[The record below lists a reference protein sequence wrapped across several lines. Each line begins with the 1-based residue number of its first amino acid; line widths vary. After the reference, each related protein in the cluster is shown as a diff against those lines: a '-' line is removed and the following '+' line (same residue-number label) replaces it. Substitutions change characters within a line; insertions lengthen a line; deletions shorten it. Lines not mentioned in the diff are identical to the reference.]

1 MSPSPRIFVS
11 YERQDGMQAA
21 KELRQRLED
30 RGFTL
35 WQDLIALE
43 GGLEWWA
50 QIEQAIKSP
59 SIEHLVLVVTPGA
72 LERPVI
78 KKELRLARQ
87 EGRQVSPVWAGK
99 QFEMRGLPRWF
110 ERVHIYNV
118 EYPEQWERL
127 IQTLSG
133 PSRQNRVPFMAP
145 DPPKSFVERPEELA
159 ALKAHLLDDKGDAVA
174 TTVSLRG
181 AGGFGKSALA
191 NYLCHDPDIQEAY
204 VDGILHVEI
213 GEQPNDLLARVA
225 DLILSLTGERSGL
238 QTVGAASAKL
248 ADALAERRCLL
259 VIDDVWRE
267 QDLRPFLQGGRNTTR
282 LITTRL
288 DHVLPADTFRVVVD
302 AMRAG
307 EALNLLTQGL
317 PPDQSQAEQLA
328 LRKLAARLG
337 EWPLLLTLAG
347 GFLRDRVIRAREPLA
362 QAIASVNRRLDARGL
377 TAFDGKNEAARHK
390 AVESTISVSL
400 ELLNEDEQARLR
412 ELAVFPEDTDVPLGI
427 CTKLWVETGGLD
439 ELDSEDLLQ
448 RFLGY
453 SLLLDLNLQF
463 QTFRLH
469 DVVRQYLLDAWK
481 RAQQA
486 ENLKALHEQLT
497 AAVGRLDGSDLA
509 ASSERRYW
517 YEHAGHHLAGA
528 GRDGAVAELLLDPRW
543 MLNKLTA
550 TSLESLL
557 TDYRR
562 FGKGRAQELVGRV
575 LDLSGRILARDPKQL
590 PVQLLSRL
598 AAGDAEELGPFLAT
612 TSTCVPCPALVPTR
626 PTFTAPGAEIRRF
639 DGHQDAV
646 SALAVLDGRRF
657 LSCSHDKTVRL
668 WDAETGAE
676 LRRFEGHEGP
686 VLTLV
691 RLDGSRVASG
701 STDKTLRIWNVETGQ
716 ELRRITGHDGAVTR
730 LTVVDGRI
738 LSASEDNTLRLWDAQ
753 TGQELR
759 RFFASEES
767 EDARFSEWL
776 KGNIGFERGATALA
790 VVGSRHLVASF
801 LDKTLRLWDLDKPDQ
816 QPQILGGEEL
826 KRPVMSLA
834 SLDGRRF
841 LSGGSDYGVFR
852 LWDTESGRE
861 LRQFEGVRFW
871 AMTFAPLDSRRVVV
885 GTTGYCEVEVWDIES
900 GEKLNSFGGHSSNV
914 TSVAVLDSQH
924 VLSASYDRTI
934 RLWSLKSNE
943 KLTRFKGL
951 DWWVSSFIV
960 LDDRRVLTGA
970 WWGALTLWDIETG
983 DELLAFKEQHKGWV
997 TALTRVDDVRVVSCS
1012 QNDKTLRLWDLET
1025 GAELGCLEGHSE
1037 GVMAVA
1043 ALDTR
1048 HVISASHDKT
1058 IRLWDIE
1065 ARSELHRFEGH
1076 SEGINSVAVL
1086 DARRIISASQDKT
1099 LRLWNIDTRAELR
1112 RFDGHGEAVNCVAVL
1127 DMRHAISASDDRTLR
1142 LWDVETG
1149 AELRRFDG
1157 HRGSVYSVA
1166 VFDSG
1171 HVVSASAD
1179 RTVRLW
1185 NVESGQEVALFEGDV
1200 EFTNIAVMPSKG
1212 TIVVRDAVAR
1222 VHFIDVR
1229 WDESIFQSEKLR

>member
-1 MSPSPRIFVS
+1 MNPSPRIFVS
-11 YERQDGMQAA
+11 YERQDGMGPAQT
-21 KELRQRLED
+21 LRKRLEE

-110 ERVHIYNV
+110 ERVHIYNI

-159 ALKAHLLDDKGDAVA
+159 ALKARLLDDKGDVVA
-174 TTVSLRG
+174 TTVALRG

-238 QTVGAASAKL
+238 QTIGAASAKL

-288 DHVLPADTFRVVVD
+288 DHVLPADAFRVVVD

-307 EALNLLTQGL
+307 EALSLLTQGL
-317 PPDQSQAEQLA
+317 PPDQALAEQLA
-328 LRKLAARLG
+328 LRTLAARLG

-362 QAIASVNRRLDARGL
+362 QAIASVKRRLDARGL
-377 TAFDGKNEAARHK
+377 TAFDAKNEAARHK
-390 AVESTISVSL
+390 AVESTLSVSL
-400 ELLNEDEQARLR
+400 ELLTEDEQARLR

-427 CTKLWVETGGLD
+427 CTKLWEETGGLD

-486 ENLKALHEQLT
+486 ESLKALHERLT
-497 AAVGRLDGSDLA
+497 AAVGKLDGSDFA

-528 GRDGAVAELLLDPRW
+528 GRDDAVAELLLDPRW
-543 MLNKLTA
+543 MLNKLTV

-557 TDYRR
+557 TDYLR
-562 FGKGRAQELVGRV
+562 FGKGRAQELIGRV

-590 PVQLLSRL
+590 PAQLLARL
-598 AAGDAEELGPFLAT
+598 APEDAEGLAPFLAT
-612 TSTCVPCPALVPTR
+612 AIMCLPCPALVPRR

-657 LSCSHDKTVRL
+657 LSCSHDKTIRL

-686 VLTLV
+686 VLSLL
-691 RLDGSRVASG
+691 RLDGSRVVSG

-730 LTVVDGRI
+730 LVVLDGRI
-738 LSASEDNTLRLWDAQ
+738 LSASEDNTIRFWDAE

-759 RFFASEES
+759 RFVANDGS

-776 KGNIGFERGATALA
+776 KGNMGFERGATGLA
-790 VVGSRHLVASF
+790 VVGSRRLIASF
-801 LDKTLRLWDLDKPDQ
+801 SDKTLRLWDLEKPDE
-816 QPQILGGEEL
+816 QPQLLAGEEF

-834 SLDGRRF
+834 ALDGRRF

-852 LWDTESGRE
+852 LWDAESGRE

-871 AMTFAPLDSRRVVV
+871 AMTFATLDSRRVVV
-885 GTTGYCEVEVWDIES
+885 GTTGYCEVEVWDVES

-914 TSVAVLDSQH
+914 TSVAVLDRLR

-934 RLWSLKSNE
+934 RLWSMESNE

-951 DWWVSSFIV
+951 DWWAASFIV
-960 LDDRRVLTGA
+960 LDDRRILTAA

-983 DELLAFKEQHKGWV
+983 EELLAFKGQHKGW
-997 TALTRVDDVRVVSCS
+997 AAQLTRLDASRVLSCG

-1025 GAELGCLEGHSE
+1025 GAEQRCLEGHGE
-1037 GVMAVA
+1037 GVMA
-1043 ALDTR
+1043 
-1048 HVISASHDKT
+1048 
-1058 IRLWDIE
+1058 
-1065 ARSELHRFEGH
+1065 
-1076 SEGINSVAVL
+1076 VAVL

-1099 LRLWNIDTRAELR
+1099 LRLWDIDTGTELHRFEGHSDGVSSVAMLDARRVISASQDKTLRLWDMETRAELR
-1112 RFDGHGEAVNCVAVL
+1112 RFEGHDKGVCCVAVF
-1127 DMRHAISASDDRTLR
+1127 DERRAISASEDGTLR

-1166 VFDSG
+1166 VFDAR

-1200 EFTNIAVMPSKG
+1200 EFTNIAVMPGKG
-1212 TIVVRDAVAR
+1212 TIVLRDAVAR
-1222 VHFIDVR
+1222 VHWLDVR
-1229 WDESIFQSEKLR
+1229 WDKP

>member
-1 MSPSPRIFVS
+1 MNPSPRIFVS
-11 YERQDGMQAA
+11 YERQDGMGPA
-21 KELRQRLED
+21 KALRKRLEE

-72 LERPVI
+72 LERPII

-99 QFEMRGLPRWF
+99 QFEMHGLPRWF
-110 ERVHIYNV
+110 ERVHIYNI

-127 IQTLSG
+127 VQTLSG

-145 DPPKSFVERPEELA
+145 DPPKSFVERPDELA
-159 ALKAHLLDDKGDAVA
+159 ALKAQWLDDKGDAVA
-174 TTVSLRG
+174 TTVALRG

-204 VDGILHVEI
+204 VDGILYVEI

-317 PPDQSQAEQLA
+317 SHDQVLAGRLA
-328 LRKLAARLG
+328 LRTLAARLG

-377 TAFDGKNEAARHK
+377 TAFDAKNEAARNK
-390 AVESTISVSL
+390 AVESTLSVSL
-400 ELLNEDEQARLR
+400 ELLTEDEQARLR

-427 CTKLWVETGGLD
+427 CTKLWEETGGLD

-486 ENLKALHEQLT
+486 ESLNALHAQLT
-497 AAVGRLDGSDLA
+497 AAVGKLDGSDLST
-509 ASSERRYW
+509 SSERRYW
-517 YEHAGHHLAGA
+517 YEHAAHHLAGA
-528 GRDGAVAELLLDPRW
+528 GRENSVAELLLDPSW

-550 TSLESLL
+550 TSPESLL
-557 TDYRR
+557 NDYRR
-562 FGKGRAQELVGRV
+562 YAKNRAQELMGRV
-575 LDLSGRILARDPKQL
+575 LDLSSRILARDPKQL
-590 PVQLLSRL
+590 PAQLLARL
-598 AAGDAEELGPFLAT
+598 APEDAEGLGPFLAAA
-612 TSTCVPCPALVPTR
+612 STCLPSPALVPRR

-639 DGHQDAV
+639 DGHQDVV
-646 SALAVLDGRRF
+646 SALTVLDGRRI
-657 LSCSHDKTVRL
+657 LSCSHDKTIRL

-686 VLTLV
+686 VLSLV
-691 RLDGSRVASG
+691 QIDGTRVASG
-701 STDKTLRIWNVETGQ
+701 SKDKTLRIWNV
-716 ELRRITGHDGAVTR
+716 
-730 LTVVDGRI
+730 
-738 LSASEDNTLRLWDAQ
+738 Q

-759 RFFASEES
+759 RFVA
-767 EDARFSEWL
+767 DNVAQDVRGPEWL
-776 KGNIGFERGATALA
+776 MAVVGFERGATSIA
-790 VVGSRHLVASF
+790 VDHHQLIAGFS
-801 LDKTLRLWDLDKPDQ
+801 DKSLRLWDLEKSEAP
-816 QPQILGGEEL
+816 PQLVDGKDSKAPI
-826 KRPVMSLA
+826 MSLA
-834 SLDGRRF
+834 ILDGRRF
-841 LSGGSDYGVFR
+841 LSGGSDFGVLQ
-852 LWDTESGRE
+852 LWDRETVHE
-861 LRQFEGVRFW
+861 LRKFEGVRFW
-871 AMTFAPLDSRRVVV
+871 ALSLATLDNRRMAVA
-885 GTTGYCEVEVWDIES
+885 TAGYCEVEIWDVES
-900 GEKLNSFGGHSSNV
+900 GEKLRNFGGHSSSI
-914 TSVAVLDSQH
+914 TSVAVLDRLH
-924 VLSASYDRTI
+924 VISASEDRTI
-934 RLWSLKSNE
+934 RLWN
-943 KLTRFKGL
+943 
-951 DWWVSSFIV
+951 
-960 LDDRRVLTGA
+960 
-970 WWGALTLWDIETG
+970 
-983 DELLAFKEQHKGWV
+983 
-997 TALTRVDDVRVVSCS
+997 
-1012 QNDKTLRLWDLET
+1012 LE
-1025 GAELGCLEGHSE
+1025 A
-1037 GVMAVA
+1037 
-1043 ALDTR
+1043 
-1048 HVISASHDKT
+1048 
-1058 IRLWDIE
+1058 
-1065 ARSELHRFEGH
+1065 
-1076 SEGINSVAVL
+1076 
-1086 DARRIISASQDKT
+1086 
-1099 LRLWNIDTRAELR
+1099 
-1112 RFDGHGEAVNCVAVL
+1112 
-1127 DMRHAISASDDRTLR
+1127 
-1142 LWDVETG
+1142 
-1149 AELRRFDG
+1149 
-1157 HRGSVYSVA
+1157 
-1166 VFDSG
+1166 
-1171 HVVSASAD
+1171 
-1179 RTVRLW
+1179 
-1185 NVESGQEVALFEGDV
+1185 
-1200 EFTNIAVMPSKG
+1200 
-1212 TIVVRDAVAR
+1212 
-1222 VHFIDVR
+1222 
-1229 WDESIFQSEKLR
+1229 

>member
-1 MSPSPRIFVS
+1 MNPSPRIFVS
-11 YERQDGMQAA
+11 YERQDGMASAQA
-21 KELRQRLED
+21 LRKRLEE

-43 GGLEWWA
+43 GGLEWWM

-59 SIEHLVLVVTPGA
+59 SIEHLVLIVTPGA
-72 LERPVI
+72 LERPII

-87 EGRQVSPVWAGK
+87 EGRQVSPVWAGQ
-99 QFEMRGLPRWF
+99 QFEMRDIPRWF
-110 ERVHIYNV
+110 ERVHVYNV

-145 DPPKSFVERPEELA
+145 DPPKNFVERPGELA
-159 ALKAHLLDDKGDAVA
+159 ALKAQLLDDKGDAVA
-174 TTVSLRG
+174 TTVALRG

-302 AMRAG
+302 AMRTG
-307 EALNLLTQGL
+307 EALTLLTQGL
-317 PPDQSQAEQLA
+317 PPDQAQAEHLA
-328 LRKLAARLG
+328 LRTLAARLG

-377 TAFDGKNEAARHK
+377 TAFDAKNEAARHK
-390 AVESTISVSL
+390 AVEGTLSVSL
-400 ELLNEDEQARLR
+400 ELLNESEQARLR

-427 CTKLWVETGGLD
+427 CTRLWQETGGLD

-481 RAQQA
+481 RAQQTDS
-486 ENLKALHEQLT
+486 LKALHEQLV
-497 AAVGRLDGSDLA
+497 AAVGKLDGSNLA

-517 YEHAGHHLAGA
+517 YENAAHHLAGA
-528 GRDGAVAELLLDPRW
+528 DRADAVAELLLDPSW

-550 TSLESLL
+550 TSPESLL
-557 TDYRR
+557 NDYRR
-562 FGKGRAQELVGRV
+562 HAKTRAQELVGRV
-575 LDLSGRILARDPKQL
+575 LDLSSRILARDPKQL
-590 PVQLLSRL
+590 PVQLLARL
-598 AAGDAEELGPFLAT
+598 APEDAEGLGPFLAAA
-612 TSTCVPCPALVPTR
+612 STCLACPALVPTR

-639 DGHQDAV
+639 DGHLSV
-646 SALAVLDGRRF
+646 VTGLAVLDGRRF
-657 LSCSHDKTVRL
+657 LSCSFDKTIRM

-676 LRRFEGHEGP
+676 LRRFEGHEGA
-686 VLTLV
+686 VLSLA
-691 RLDGSRVASG
+691 RLDNSRFVSG
-701 STDKTLRIWNVETGQ
+701 SADKTLRIWNIETGQ
-716 ELRRITGHDGAVTR
+716 ELRRIVGHDGAVTR
-730 LTVVDGRI
+730 LTALDGCI
-738 LSASEDNTLRLWDAQ
+738 ISGSDDYTLRFWDAE
-753 TGQELR
+753 TGHELR
-759 RFFASEES
+759 RFVANDEAPE
-767 EDARFSEWL
+767 APWL
-776 KGNIGFERGATALA
+776 KWMAEVVGFERGATAIA
-790 VVGSRHLVASF
+790 VVDRRRLIAGF
-801 LDKTLRLWDLDKPDQ
+801 TDKTLRLWDID
-816 QPQILGGEEL
+816 QPQDPPQFLDIKDGRG
-826 KRPVMSLA
+826 PVMSLA
-834 SLDGRRF
+834 ALDGCRF

-852 LWDTESGRE
+852 LWDAETAHE
-861 LRQFEGVRFW
+861 LRKFEGIRYW
-871 AMTFAPLDSRRVVV
+871 ALSLAPLDSRRVVV
-885 GTTGYCEVEVWDIES
+885 ATAGYCEVEIWDIERT
-900 GEKLNSFGGHSSNV
+900 EKLSNFSGHSSSV
-914 TSVAVLDSQH
+914 MSVAVLDSLR
-924 VLSASYDRTI
+924 VLSASSDRTI
-934 RLWSLKSNE
+934 RLWSLEANE
-943 KLTRFKGL
+943 KLARFKGL
-951 DWWVSSFIV
+951 DWWVSNFVV

-970 WWGALTLWDIETG
+970 WWGELTLWNVETG
-983 DELLAFKEQHKGWV
+983 EAVLAFKAQHKGWV
-997 TALTRVDDVRVVSCS
+997 AHLTRLDSSRAVSCG
-1012 QNDKTLRLWDLET
+1012 QNDNTLRLWDLET
-1025 GAELGCLEGHSE
+1025 GAELRCIEGHGES
-1037 GVMAVA
+1037 VNAVA
-1043 ALDTR
+1043 VLDGR
-1048 HVISASHDKT
+1048 RVISASNDKT
-1058 IRLWDIE
+1058 LRIWDVE
-1065 ARSELHRFEGH
+1065 TGAELHRFEGH
-1076 SEGINSVAVL
+1076 GEGVNSVAVL
-1086 DARRIISASQDKT
+1086 DARRVISASSDKT
-1099 LRLWNIDTRAELR
+1099 LRLWDIETGAELR
-1112 RFDGHGEAVNCVAVL
+1112 RLEGHDKGVCWVAVL
-1127 DMRHAISASDDRTLR
+1127 DVRRAISASEDGTLR

-1149 AELRRFDG
+1149 AELRRFEG
-1157 HRGSVYSVA
+1157 HKGGVYSVA
-1166 VFDSG
+1166 VLDERHF
-1171 HVVSASAD
+1171 VSASQD

-1200 EFTNIAVMPSKG
+1200 EFTNIAVMPNKR
-1212 TIVVRDAVAR
+1212 TIAVRDQVAR
-1222 VHFIDVR
+1222 LHWIDVVLDKPHSVR
-1229 WDESIFQSEKLR
+1229 KG

>member
-11 YERQDGMQAA
+11 YERQDGMASAQA
-21 KELRQRLED
+21 LRKRLEE

-43 GGLEWWA
+43 GGLEWWT

-72 LERPVI
+72 LERPII

-87 EGRQVSPVWAGK
+87 EGRQVSPVWAGR

-110 ERVHIYNV
+110 ERVHIYNI

-127 IQTLSG
+127 VQALSG

-145 DPPKSFVERPEELA
+145 DPPKNFVERPGELA
-159 ALKAHLLDDKGDAVA
+159 ALKAQLLDDKGDAVA
-174 TTVSLRG
+174 TTVALRG

-191 NYLCHDPDIQEAY
+191 NYLCHDPEIQEAY

-302 AMRAG
+302 AMRTG
-307 EALNLLTQGL
+307 EALTLLTQGL
-317 PPDQSQAEQLA
+317 PPDQVQTEHLA
-328 LRKLAARLG
+328 LRTLAARLG

-377 TAFDGKNEAARHK
+377 TAFDAKNEAARHK
-390 AVESTISVSL
+390 AVDSTLSVSL

-427 CTKLWVETGGLD
+427 CTRLWEKTGGLD

-463 QTFRLH
+463 KTFRLH

-486 ENLKALHEQLT
+486 DSLRALHEQLV
-497 AAVGRLDGSDLA
+497 AAVGKPDGSDLA

-517 YEHAGHHLAGA
+517 YEHAAHHLAGA
-528 GRDGAVAELLLDPRW
+528 DRTDAVAKLLLDPEW
-543 MLNKLTA
+543 MLNKLTT
-550 TSLESLL
+550 TSPESLL

-562 FGKGRAQELVGRV
+562 YAKNRAQELVGRV
-575 LDLSGRILARDPKQL
+575 LDLASRILARDPKQL
-590 PVQLLSRL
+590 PVQLLARL
-598 AAGDAEELGPFLAT
+598 APEDAEGLGPFLAAA
-612 TSTCVPCPALVPTR
+612 SSCLPSPALVPTR

-639 DGHQDAV
+639 DGHQDGV

-657 LSCSHDKTVRL
+657 LSCSYDATIRM

-686 VLTLV
+686 VLSLV
-691 RLDGSRVASG
+691 RLDGTRVASG
-701 STDKTLRIWNVETGQ
+701 SKDKTLRIWNVETGQ
-716 ELRRITGHDGAVTR
+716 ELRRIVGHDGAVTR
-730 LTVVDGRI
+730 LTLLDGRI
-738 LSASEDNTLRLWDAQ
+738 ISASEDNTIRFWDAE
-753 TGQELR
+753 TGDELR
-759 RFFASEES
+759 QFVADNVAQHERG
-767 EDARFSEWL
+767 SEWL
-776 KGNIGFERGATALA
+776 TAIAGLERGATSIA
-790 VVGSRHLVASF
+790 VDQRQLIAGFS
-801 LDKTLRLWDLDKPDQ
+801 DKSLRLWDLEKPKDP
-816 QPQILGGEEL
+816 PQVIDG
-826 KRPVMSLA
+826 KDSRAPVMSLA
-834 SLDGRRF
+834 ILDGRRF
-841 LSGGSDYGVFR
+841 LSGGSDYGVLR
-852 LWDTESGRE
+852 LWDRETAHE
-861 LRQFEGVRFW
+861 LRKFEGVRFW
-871 AMTFAPLDSRRVVV
+871 ALSLATLDNHRVAVA
-885 GTTGYCEVEVWDIES
+885 TAGYCEVEIWDIES
-900 GEKLNSFGGHSSNV
+900 GEKLRNFSGHSSSA
-914 TSVAVLDSQH
+914 TSVAVLDRSH
-924 VLSASYDRTI
+924 VLSSSHDRTV
-934 RLWSLKSNE
+934 RLWSLEESE
-943 KLTRFKGL
+943 KLTRYKGL
-951 DWWVSSFIV
+951 DWWVSSFLV

-970 WWGALTLWDIETG
+970 WWGALTLWDIATG
-983 DELLAFKEQHKGWV
+983 EELRAFKGQHKGWV
-997 TALTRVDDVRVVSCS
+997 TELTRLDDLRVVSCG
-1012 QNDKTLRLWDLET
+1012 QNDNTLRVWDLEAGTELRCLEGHGEGVSSVATLDARRVISASWDKTLRIWDVET
-1025 GAELGCLEGHSE
+1025 GAEL
-1037 GVMAVA
+1037 
-1043 ALDTR
+1043 R
-1048 HVISASHDKT
+1048 
-1058 IRLWDIE
+1058 
-1065 ARSELHRFEGH
+1065 RFEGH
-1076 SEGINSVAVL
+1076 DKGVNSVAVL
-1086 DARRIISASQDKT
+1086 DVRRVISASSDMT
-1099 LRLWNIDTRAELR
+1099 LRLWDVETGAELR
-1112 RFDGHGEAVNCVAVL
+1112 RLEGHDKDVHCVTVL
-1127 DMRHAISASDDRTLR
+1127 DVRHALSGSEDGTLR

-1157 HRGSVYSVA
+1157 HRGGVYSIA
-1166 VFDSG
+1166 VFDER
-1171 HVVSASAD
+1171 HIVSASRD

-1200 EFTNIAVMPSKG
+1200 EFTDIAVMPDKR
-1212 TIVVRDAVAR
+1212 TIAVRDAVAR
-1222 VHFIDVR
+1222 LHWLDVR
-1229 WDESIFQSEKLR
+1229 WAAAETDLSPSS